1 MKSDSR
7 LSVIVPVYNG
17 GSQLEQCLDALLA
30 SDFCD
35 YEIIVVDDD
44 STDGSA
50 AVCRARGIEVFK
62 MAARLGP
69 AAARNHGVARARGN
83 VLLFIDAD
91 VVVRPDTLARVSE
104 RFNKEKGVSAVF
116 GSYDDTPDAPNFF
129 SQYKNLV
136 HHLVHQQACSQA
148 VTFWAG
154 CGAVRREAFEA
165 VGGFDESN
173 YLRPSIEDIELGYRL
188 SRAGFEIVLD
198 KDIQV
203 KHLKRWTFGS
213 LLRTDIFNRA
223 LPWSRLILERGGMI
237 NDLNLRVSE
246 RVCVMLVGAALT
258 LLLLSYF
265 STFLF
270 VGGVGLLG
278 MVFVL
283 NLPLYRF
290 FRTRRGTGF
299 AMRSFSVHILYYC
312 YSGLVFALSYCAHV
326 GRKAFGFMPLVQRE
340 TQIGRVDNAK

>member
-1 MKSDSR
+1 VKSYTR

-17 GSQLEQCLDALLA
+17 GSQLERCLDALLA

-35 YEIIVVDDD
+35 YELIVIDDG

-50 AVCRARGIEVFK
+50 AACRARGIEVFK
-62 MAARLGP
+62 MAARSGP
-69 AAARNHGVARARGN
+69 AAARNHGVERARGN
-83 VLLFIDAD
+83 VILFIDAD
-91 VVVRPDTLARVSE
+91 VLVRCDTLARIDA
-104 RFNKEKGVSAVF
+104 RFNQQSSVAAVF
-116 GSYDDTPDAPNFF
+116 GSYDDTPDALNFF

-136 HHLVHQQACSQA
+136 HHFVHQQASVQA

-188 SRAGFEIVLD
+188 SPAGFEIMLD

-213 LLRTDIFNRA
+213 LIRTDIFNRA

-237 NDLNLRVSE
+237 NDLNLRLSE
-246 RVCVMLVGAALT
+246 RVCVMLVGAAIT

-265 STFLF
+265 STLLF
-270 VGGVGLLG
+270 VAAAGSLAT
-278 MVFVL
+278 VFVL

-290 FRTRRGTGF
+290 FRRHRGTGF
-299 AMRSFSVHILYYC
+299 AIRSFIVQLLYYL
-312 YSGLVFALSYCAHV
+312 YSGIVFALSCCIHA
-326 GRKAFGFMPLVQRE
+326 GRKAFGFMPLIQRE
-340 TQIGRVDNAK
+340 TQTGRVDNAK

>member
-1 MKSDSR
+1 VKSDTR

-17 GSQLEQCLDALLA
+17 GSQLERCLDALLA

-50 AVCRARGIEVFK
+50 AACRARGIEVFK
-62 MAARLGP
+62 MSARSGP
-69 AAARNHGVARARGN
+69 AAARNHGVERARGN
-83 VLLFIDAD
+83 VILFIDAD
-91 VVVRPDTLARVSE
+91 VVVRRDTLARVSE
-104 RFNKEKGVSAVF
+104 RLDKQSGVAAVF

-136 HHLVHQQACSQA
+136 HHFIHQQASAHA

-154 CGAVRREAFEA
+154 CGGVRREAFEA

-188 SRAGFEIVLD
+188 LPAGFEIVLD

-213 LLRTDIFNRA
+213 LIRTDIFNRA

-246 RVCVMLVGAALT
+246 RVCVMLVGAAIT

-265 STFLF
+265 SIFLF
-270 VGGVGLLG
+270 AGTVGSLGL
-278 MVFVL
+278 VFVL

-290 FRTRRGTGF
+290 FRRHRGTGF
-299 AMRSFSVHILYYC
+299 AMRSFIVHILYYL
-312 YSGLVFALSYCAHV
+312 YSGIVFALSCCAHA
-326 GRKAFGFMPLVQRE
+326 GRKAFGFMPLIQRE